1 MQDLQFPLN
10 FRFKISTLANDF
22 TATDANGKVVAYV
35 KQKMFKL
42 KEDIVIY
49 SDESQTNINYR
60 IKADR
65 WLDFSAA
72 YTFYDANENTIGKV
86 VRKGWR
92 SLWNTKY
99 ELIDQFEKA
108 QYNIREEKAWVKV
121 MDSLFGEIPIIGLF
135 SGYLFNPTYLLKN
148 KNEQLIVRLKKQP
161 SFWGREFE
169 IDKVGELDDDDDD
182 RILLGLMMM
191 ILLERRRG

>member
-49 SDESQTNINYR
+49 SDESQTKTHYR

-121 MDSLFGEIPIIGLF
+121 MDGIFGEIPLVGMLSDYF
-135 SGYLFNPTYLLKN
+135 FNPTYLLKN
-148 KNEQLIVRLKKQP
+148 RKDEVIVKLKKQP
-161 SFWGREFE
+161 SFWGREFLVE
-169 IDKVGELDDDDDD
+169 KVGTIDNDDDD
-182 RILLGLMMM
+182 RIILGLIMM

>member
-1 MQDLQFPLN
+1 MQDLQFPIN
-10 FRFKISTLANDF
+10 FKFKISTLSNDF

-49 SDESQTNINYR
+49 ADESQTKINYR
-60 IKADR
+60 IKADK

-72 YTFYDANENTIGKV
+72 YTFYDNNENTIGKV

-99 ELIDQFEKA
+99 ELIDQFEKV
-108 QYNIREEKAWVKV
+108 QYKIREENAWVKV
-121 MDSLFGEIPIIGLF
+121 ADGIFGEIPILGMMT
-135 SGYLFNPTYLLKN
+135 GYLFNPTYLLKN
-148 KNEQLIVRLKKQP
+148 RNEEVIVKLKKQP
-161 SFWGREFE
+161 SFWGREFLV
-169 IDKVGELDDDDDD
+169 DKVGTIDNDDDD
-182 RILLGLMMM
+182 RIMLGLMMM

>member
-42 KEDIVIY
+42 KENIVIY
-49 SDESQTNINYR
+49 ADESQSKTNYR

-65 WLDFSAA
+65 WLDFNAA

-121 MDSLFGEIPIIGLF
+121 ADGIFGEIPILGMLT
-135 SGYLFNPTYLLKN
+135 GYLFNPTYLLKN
-148 KNEQLIVRLKKQP
+148 RKDEVIVKLKKQP
-161 SFWGREFE
+161 SFWGREFLVE
-169 IDKVGELDDDDDD
+169 KVGTIDNDDDD
-182 RILLGLMMM
+182 RIMLGLIMM